1 MTTDAPGEKLM
12 AENAA
17 LRKAL
22 LAFVKHF
29 GPIEDNIMLDSGCRR
44 CFKLARKAL
53 RRAGR

>member
-1 MTTDAPGEKLM
+1 MTDAPDEKLM

-17 LRKAL
+17 LREAL

-44 CFKLARKAL
+44 CFRLARAAL